1 MKKRYV
7 IAGILTV
14 GAIAL
19 CRLYNYGVAMQNEM
33 LAKEAMAK
41 KKKAEEEE
49 KKKASTVFHEDK
61 VVYKNDPFQ
70 DIKKQPQYIST
81 TCCEKNTMASYT
93 DEKIRDALE
102 PIKKT
107 LMDLGDSIK
116 KLSDKNKK

>member
-7 IAGILTV
+7 IAGILAV

-33 LAKEAMAK
+33 LTKEAMAK
-41 KKKAEEEE
+41 KKKAEEE

-70 DIKKQPQYIST
+70 EIKTNQYIT
-81 TCCEKNTMASYT
+81 TKYHENPVIASYT

-107 LMDLGDSIK
+107 LTDLGDSIK